1 MKNLPNAD
9 HITYFDKQICYWQ
22 VILGLN
28 SWRLERNPKMSSA
41 MADVQIDY
49 GSKLAVYRI
58 GNFGGCSIDKES
70 LSLTALHECL
80 HVLLH
85 DLIRTAQNRGS
96 DEDLD
101 AAEHAVINVLEK
113 VIYGRHNEGI

>member
-1 MKNLPNAD
+1 MKNHPNAD
-9 HITYFDKQICYWQ
+9 QITYFDKQICYWQ
-22 VILGLN
+22 AILGLN
-28 SWRLERNPKMSSA
+28 SWRLERNIKMSPA

-49 GSKLAVYRI
+49 PNKLAVYRI
-58 GNFGGCSIDKES
+58 GNFGGAVIDKDS
-70 LSLTALHECL
+70 LSITALHECL

-85 DLIRTAQNRGS
+85 DLIRTAQSRGS

-113 VIYGRHNEGI
+113 VIYGCKEN